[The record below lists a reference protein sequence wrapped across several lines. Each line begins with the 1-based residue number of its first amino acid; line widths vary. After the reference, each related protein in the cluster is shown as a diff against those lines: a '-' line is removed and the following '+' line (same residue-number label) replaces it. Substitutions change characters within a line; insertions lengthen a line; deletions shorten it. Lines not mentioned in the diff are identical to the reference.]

1 MDTGTNLN
9 DESIKIE
16 LTSRELEILRLL
28 VKGYRNQQIA
38 AELHIS
44 EACVRFHLK
53 EIYSRTGI
61 DSRTALVAWAIQKV
75 FVDK

>member
-61 DSRTALVAWAIQKV
+61 DSRTGLVVWAIQNV
-75 FVDK
+75 FIDN